1 MDIESRLNL
10 LASAEKFVVSK
21 DNEGG
26 YKVEFKYSG
35 YDESMVAFYQDG
47 GWHYYIEGVYN
58 YGGDFVEIEMAQLE
72 ELKAFCEMLG
82 GE

>member
-1 MDIESRLNL
+1 MGIEAGLNL

-26 YKVEFKYSG
+26 YKVEFRYEG
-35 YDESMVAFYQDG
+35 DGEPLVAFYEED

-58 YGGDFVEIEMAQLE
+58 YGGNFVEIEMRQLE